1 MKTRQSGMFLVEEN
15 TFCVIK
21 HTHKLTKHLSF
32 SLLQHEEGL
41 LPFCSSITM
50 PPKARTE
57 L

>member
-32 SLLQHEEGL
+32 SLLQHGEDL
-41 LPFCSSITM
+41 LPFCCSITM